1 MAKNQDSS
9 ITTIDDA
16 PPATVPVA
24 ATTLAVNNDRGVL
37 SGERIELTINQT
49 DGENGREPVF
59 VGLDGIGYQIPR
71 GVPVNVP
78 VELLE
83 ILDNAVQT
91 VYESTGTV
99 ARPREVKRYSYNT
112 RAVKAA

>member
-1 MAKNQDSS
+1 MAKATDTS

-16 PPATVPVA
+16 PKAEAPAPVSVLRA
-24 ATTLAVNNDRGVL
+24 SDLGADL
-37 SGERIELTINQT
+37 SGKRVELTINQ
-49 DGENGREPVF
+49 DSGENGREPVF
-59 VGLDGIGYQIPR
+59 VGLNGVGFQIPR

-91 VYESTGTV
+91 VYESNGNT
-99 ARPREVKRYSYNT
+99 AQAREVKRYSYNT
-112 RAVKAA
+112 RAIA